1 MDALEG
7 NMETVSTK
15 KADIGDQAEQEQGR
29 PEKKREVDLWMER
42 AVSLEDQVHEL
53 RRKVKEGISFCR
65 VNLDLFHPKDSSR
78 VRLFLTLIK

>member
-29 PEKKREVDLWMER
+29 PEKKR
-42 AVSLEDQVHEL
+42 
-53 RRKVKEGISFCR
+53 KEKLTFGCR
-65 VNLDLFHPKDSSR
+65 EQYR
-78 VRLFLTLIK
+78 WRIKSTS